1 MTFPHAAKGIN
12 KIFTAEILALIAFV
26 FSGIATVGAV
36 ITANILANDSNADI
50 AAAAIVLLVFGII
63 AGVLAIVSVIIK
75 FIGIF
80 NASRDERAFKS
91 VIYLTLINL
100 GVAILAACFS
110 GIPFFNNLSNI
121 VTDLVEFIVSLLI
134 ILGIGKLAL
143 QLNNPEII
151 QKCGTLF
158 RLILWI
164 GLLSLH
170 EILFHLSSQSGG
182 IRDYSD
188 SEHPFHCPQRC
199 TIHSLSFA
207 FGKSEENAGR
217 ISYEKEKTQIIALP
231 SGGSLHPAVPD
242 NREPFPL
249 ALDDGVFHPDEPAD
263 ALGRTRCRD
272 ER

>member
-1 MTFPHAAKGIN
+1 MKINTKVELGIVALTDIAVHSENGESVRSSDIADRQNISQKYLEQILLGLRQGKFVKAQKGIHGGYQLSRPADR
-12 KIFTAEILALIAFV
+12 IMLCDILNTLDN
-26 FSGIATVGAV
+26 
-36 ITANILANDSNADI
+36 NILANDSNADI

-164 GLLSLH
+164 GLLSLFMRFFS
-170 EILFHLSSQSGG
+170 IF
-182 IRDYSD
+182 
-188 SEHPFHCPQRC
+188 
-199 TIHSLSFA
+199 
-207 FGKSEENAGR
+207 
-217 ISYEKEKTQIIALP
+217 LP
-231 SGGSLHPAVPD
+231 SQAAYVIILILSILSIVLSVVQYILYLSLLVKAKKML
-242 NREPFPL
+242 E
-249 ALDDGVFHPDEPAD
+249 G
-263 ALGRTRCRD
+263 
-272 ER
+272 

>member
-91 VIYLTLINL
+91 VIYLTIINL

-164 GLLSLH
+164 GLLSLFMRFFS
-170 EILFHLSSQSGG
+170 IF
-182 IRDYSD
+182 
-188 SEHPFHCPQRC
+188 
-199 TIHSLSFA
+199 
-207 FGKSEENAGR
+207 
-217 ISYEKEKTQIIALP
+217 LP
-231 SGGSLHPAVPD
+231 SQAAYVIILILSILSIVLSVVQYILYLSLLVKAKKMP
-242 NREPFPL
+242 E
-249 ALDDGVFHPDEPAD
+249 G
-263 ALGRTRCRD
+263 
-272 ER
+272 

>member
-50 AAAAIVLLVFGII
+50 AAAAI
-63 AGVLAIVSVIIK
+63 VLAIVSVIIK

-164 GLLSLH
+164 GLLSL
-170 EILFHLSSQSGG
+170 FM
-182 IRDYSD
+182 
-188 SEHPFHCPQRC
+188 
-199 TIHSLSFA
+199 SF
-207 FGKSEENAGR
+207 FS
-217 ISYEKEKTQIIALP
+217 IFLP
-231 SGGSLHPAVPD
+231 SQAAYVIILILRILSIVLSVVQYILYLSLLVKAKKML
-242 NREPFPL
+242 E
-249 ALDDGVFHPDEPAD
+249 G
-263 ALGRTRCRD
+263 
-272 ER
+272 

>member
-121 VTDLVEFIVSLLI
+121 VSLLI

-164 GLLSLH
+164 GLLSLFMRFFS
-170 EILFHLSSQSGG
+170 IF
-182 IRDYSD
+182 
-188 SEHPFHCPQRC
+188 
-199 TIHSLSFA
+199 
-207 FGKSEENAGR
+207 
-217 ISYEKEKTQIIALP
+217 LP
-231 SGGSLHPAVPD
+231 SQAAYVIILILSILSIVLSVVQYILYLLLLVKA
-242 NREPFPL
+242 L
-249 ALDDGVFHPDEPAD
+249 APVSQI
-263 ALGRTRCRD
+263 C
-272 ER
+272 